1 MNNGS
6 RWCVSEESA
15 AVTGVGTG
23 KEGGAAGQARMPG
36 SLLNIC
42 FSSPPTLVHAYSL
55 LCPGLNVTV
64 SELLRT
70 RLCSI
75 AQCSFYFTFVM
86 YFILTRTGLM
96 SALSW
101 LYAA

>member
-36 SLLNIC
+36 SLLNLC
-42 FSSPPTLVHAYSL
+42 FSSPPNLVHAYSS
-55 LCPGLNVTV
+55 LCPGLMLLSLNSSGLGSVPSLNVPST
-64 SELLRT
+64 LPL
-70 RLCSI
+70 
-75 AQCSFYFTFVM
+75 
-86 YFILTRTGLM
+86 
-96 SALSW
+96 
-101 LYAA
+101 